1 MKGQGKGNNF
11 DYDYAD
17 VARQANADEANRLL
31 QAMSALMGRGQKDE
45 AEKLS
50 HRFLDLIDRQ
60 DSLLALRED
69 TDVRGWLSKA
79 AASATDPV
87 QKERNVLNAAQLIT
101 VWGDSAAA
109 NVAGLHEYSHREWG
123 GITGDLYKKRWQ
135 AFFDH
140 QFRNGPKP
148 DYYRMEL
155 DWIDRMRKKY

>member
-1 MKGQGKGNNF
+1 
-11 DYDYAD
+11 
-17 VARQANADEANRLL
+17 
-31 QAMSALMGRGQKDE
+31 MSGLMRRGLKKQ

-50 HRFLDLIDRQ
+50 EEFLRLIDRQ
-60 DSLLALRED
+60 DSLLSRRSDTHVDTWLRHASD
-69 TDVRGWLSKA
+69 A
-79 AASATDPV
+79 ATNPT
-87 QKERNVLNAAQLIT
+87 QKLQNVNNAALLIT

-123 GITGDLYKKRWQ
+123 GITGNLYKKRWQ